1 MDYEVGER
9 VRAINHWDKT
19 ELEKVKAKT
28 CSTCKHFSRDVDTEE
43 PCKSCYRQS
52 YWEIKEK

>member
-1 MDYEVGER
+1 MTKE
-9 VRAINHWDKT
+9 
-19 ELEKVKAKT
+19 ELEKVRAKT
-28 CSTCKHFSRDVDTEE
+28 CSTCKHFYKDIDTEE

>member
-1 MDYEVGER
+1 MGE
-9 VRAINHWDKT
+9 IEKMT
-19 ELEKVKAKT
+19 KEELEKIREKT
-28 CSTCKHFSRDVDTEE
+28 CSTCMHFSKDVDTEE